1 MDTEHRLALPK
12 GTVINQYRIES
23 VLGYGGFGIVY
34 KAQHMR
40 LGNWLAIKEY
50 LPQELATRES
60 GTVHPL
66 GTREQVDFQTGLD
79 RFLAE
84 AKQLVQFENH
94 PNIVNCQD
102 FIEENGTAYLVMSF
116 EDGLPLS
123 DLIRGREKN
132 QQSFSEDELR
142 RIITPLLKGLGVV
155 HKQHVLHRDIKPGN
169 IFIRRSDEQPVLI
182 DFGAAKQNFTEHSKS
197 MAPYSPGYA
206 AIEQVESDG
215 NLGPWTDI
223 YAIGGVMWR
232 IIASQNPPQVE
243 NRMSAVT
250 RNRPD
255 PMTSA
260 LELGKGKYSENLLKA
275 IDKCLCLNEED
286 RFQSVEDVLS
296 FLDGNEQAAASAP
309 PPQAKPEKAAASTV
323 SKPAGQQSSAG
334 KYAIAAVLLIILA
347 GGGYYGFTV
356 YQQNEELRLQA
367 EAERQR
373 AEELAAEAAAEAAAA
388 LEVAEQA
395 EAERLEQERL
405 QAEAEQAEQERL
417 EQERLEQQQQNQQRQ
432 QQQQEQLS
440 QAIADLGQMISIP
453 SGFFDMGDLS
463 GTGDSDELPV
473 HTVFIDN
480 FELMEHEVTFA
491 QWDSCVQAGICAQ
504 LNDQGTGRRELRPV
518 TNANWNQVQTYIDWL
533 NGQTGAGYRLPT
545 EAEWEY
551 AARAGSTAQ
560 YHWGNTHQC
569 ALAKMNNCGE
579 AGTAEVM
586 NYPDNDWG
594 LFDMHGNAWEWV
606 QDCARNNYNGAP
618 DDGSA
623 WTGESGCSRIL
634 RGGGWNSSEHQG
646 RISFRNW
653 MPATQA
659 SSSSGFRLAR

>member
-1 MDTEHRLALPK
+1 MDSEHRLALPK
-12 GTVINQYRIES
+12 GTVISQYKIDS

-34 KAQHMR
+34 KAEHVR

-66 GTREQVDFQTGLD
+66 GTREEVDFQTGLE

-84 AKQLVQFENH
+84 AKQLVQFEKS

-123 DLIRGREKN
+123 DLIRGRERNN
-132 QQSFSEDELR
+132 QTFSEDELL
-142 RIITPLLKGLGVV
+142 RIILPLLKGLGLV
-155 HKQHVLHRDIKPGN
+155 HKQNVLHRDIKPGN

-206 AIEQVESDG
+206 AIEQVETDG

-232 IIASQNPPQVE
+232 IIAKQNPPQVE

-255 PMTSA
+255 PLTPA
-260 LELGKGKYSENLLKA
+260 VELGKGNYSENLLKT

-286 RFQSVEDVLS
+286 RFQSTDELISSLKGEAVTSSTEKS
-296 FLDGNEQAAASAP
+296 AAKTAKSTAAKPTAAAA
-309 PPQAKPEKAAASTV
+309 EKSTSGRNAV
-323 SKPAGQQSSAG
+323 FAV
-334 KYAIAAVLLIILA
+334 IALLVLA
-347 GGGYYGFTV
+347 GGGYYGYNQ
-356 YQQNEELRLQA
+356 YQENLEAQRVAELAEQERQRQEQA
-367 EAERQR
+367 EAEAAAEQAELERQQQAAADEAERQR
-373 AEELAAEAAAEAAAA
+373 QEQAALEAAAE
-388 LEVAEQA
+388 QA
-395 EAERLEQERL
+395 ERDR
-405 QAEAEQAEQERL
+405 
-417 EQERLEQQQQNQQRQ
+417 
-432 QQQQEQLS
+432 QEQDR
-440 QAIADLGQMISIP
+440 QARQDEINAAVARLGNMVNIP
-453 SGFFDMGDLS
+453 SGFFEMGDVS
-463 GTGDSDELPV
+463 GTGDADESPV
-473 HTVFIDN
+473 HSVYIDS
-480 FELMEHEVTFA
+480 FQLMEHEITFS
-491 QWDSCVQAGICAQ
+491 QWDACVMAGVCAQ
-504 LNDQGTGRRELRPV
+504 INDQGSGARELRPV
-518 TNANWNQVQTYIDWL
+518 TNVSWDQAQTYIDWL
-533 NGQTGAGYRLPT
+533 NQQTGSNYRLPS

-551 AARAGSTAQ
+551 AARAATTNQ

-569 ALAKMNNCGE
+569 ALAALDNCGE
-579 AGTAEVM
+579 GGSSEVM
-586 NYPDNDWG
+586 SYPANDWG
-594 LFDMHGNAWEWV
+594 LYDMHGNASEWV

-618 DDGSA
+618 DDGSVWEGTA
-623 WTGESGCSRIL
+623 GCSRVL
-634 RGGGWNSSEHQG
+634 RGGGWDSTAYQG

-653 MPATQA
+653 LPANQ
-659 SSSSGFRLAR
+659 SNRSSGLRLAR

>member
-1 MDTEHRLALPK
+1 MDSEHRLALPK
-12 GTVINQYRIES
+12 GTVVNQYRIDS

-34 KAQHMR
+34 KAEHVR

-66 GTREQVDFQTGLD
+66 GTREQVDFQTGLE

-84 AKQLVQFENH
+84 AKQLVQFEKS

-102 FIEENGTAYLVMSF
+102 FIEANGTAYLVMSF

-123 DLIRGREKN
+123 DLIRGRERNN
-132 QQSFSEDELR
+132 QTFSEDELL
-142 RIITPLLKGLGVV
+142 RIMLPLLQGLGLV
-155 HKQHVLHRDIKPGN
+155 HKQNVLHRDIKPGN

-206 AIEQVESDG
+206 AIEQVETDG

-232 IIASQNPPQVE
+232 IIAKQNPPQVE

-255 PMTSA
+255 PLTPA
-260 LELGKGKYSENLLKA
+260 VELGKGHYSENLLQA

-286 RFQSVEDVLS
+286 RFQSTDELISSLKGETTVSDS
-296 FLDGNEQAAASAP
+296 MT
-309 PPQAKPEKAAASTV
+309 EKATSAAVKNTAKTIPAPTV
-323 SKPAGQQSSAG
+323 EKSSSASF
-334 KYAIAAVLLIILA
+334 AIFAVIALLVLA
-347 GGGYYGFTV
+347 GGAYYGFTK
-356 YQQNEELRLQA
+356 YQENAEIQRLAELERQQQEQTAAEEAAVL
-367 EAERQR
+367 AERERQ
-373 AEELAAEAAAEAAAA
+373 EQAAEEAAAA
-388 LEVAEQA
+388 
-395 EAERLEQERL
+395 
-405 QAEAEQAEQERL
+405 QAEQERQ
-417 EQERLEQQQQNQQRQ
+417 EQAAAEEAERERQERERQ
-432 QQQQEQLS
+432 AQQEDLS
-440 QAIADLGQMISIP
+440 QAIARLGNMVTIP

-463 GTGDSDELPV
+463 GNGDLDEGPV
-473 HTVFIDN
+473 HTVYLDS
-480 FELMEHEVTFA
+480 FELMEHELTYA
-491 QWDSCVQAGICAQ
+491 QWDSCVQAGPCVQ
-504 LNDQGTGRRELRPV
+504 LNDQGSGRRELRPV
-518 TNANWNQVQTYIDWL
+518 TNVSWDQVQTYIDWL
-533 NGQTGAGYRLPT
+533 NQQTGSNYRLPS

-551 AARAGSTAQ
+551 AARAATSNQ

-569 ALAKMNNCGE
+569 ALAALDNCGE
-579 AGTAEVM
+579 GGSTEVM
-586 NYPDNDWG
+586 SYPANDWG
-594 LFDMHGNAWEWV
+594 LFDMHGNASEWV

-618 DDGSA
+618 DDGSVWEGTA
-623 WTGESGCSRIL
+623 GCSRVL
-634 RGGGWNSSEHQG
+634 RGGGWDSPSYQG

-653 MPATQA
+653 LPANQ
-659 SSSSGFRLAR
+659 SNSSSGLRLAR